1 MMIILSKVSLLLF
14 NVQVIDLSASR
25 LVDLFS
31 QSEVTLASL
40 LWGDDLSVIHVDL
53 VHSVV
58 EFGTIRKC

>member
-40 LWGDDLSVIHVDL
+40 LWGDDLGVIHVDL

-58 EFGTIRKC
+58 ELGAIRKC